1 MQISSHSH
9 FSLPYQGSNPIQK
22 WCGSGVVSAFP
33 CLKTI
38 DFPGFSGTFQ
48 DIAVAYEKYFYHFI
62 DFMQAVPAAGWLPS
76 PMEVV

>member
-48 DIAVAYEKYFYHFI
+48 DVAVADEKNFNVILILLSHIRHISIYF
-62 DFMQAVPAAGWLPS
+62 
-76 PMEVV
+76 